1 MVHVRVFGHFL
12 NSIVSHCSALDRRR
26 YYYHWSVEMD
36 FSNKV
41 SVSIARSRRICY
53 NSNTDMP
60 SVPMGCVALA
70 LLAFVM
76 PARLE
81 VEPAASYEL
90 ANNGRGLSRRSL
102 RRVDL
107 LGATLLLG
115 TCLLLATAFQKAAEG
130 HRFSSSVVLPLL
142 VIGPLLG
149 VAFMAWEWH
158 TTTRRTA
165 PEPILPWRFFQS
177 RSTLGM
183 ML

>member
-1 MVHVRVFGHFL
+1 MVHIRVFGHFL
-12 NSIVSHCSALDRRR
+12 NSIVCHCSALDRRC
-26 YYYHWSVEMD
+26 YYCHWSVEMD
-36 FSNKV
+36 FPSKV

-53 NSNTDMP
+53 KFGTDMS

-90 ANNGRGLSRRSL
+90 ANNGRGRSRRSL
-102 RRVDL
+102 RKVDL

-115 TCLLLATAFQKAAEG
+115 TCLLLATALQKAAEG
-130 HRFSSSVVLPLL
+130 HMFSSSVVLPLL
-142 VIGPLLG
+142 IIGPLLG
-149 VAFMAWEWH
+149 IAFMVWEWH
-158 TTTRRTA
+158 TTTRRTV

-177 RSTLGM
+177 RNTLGM